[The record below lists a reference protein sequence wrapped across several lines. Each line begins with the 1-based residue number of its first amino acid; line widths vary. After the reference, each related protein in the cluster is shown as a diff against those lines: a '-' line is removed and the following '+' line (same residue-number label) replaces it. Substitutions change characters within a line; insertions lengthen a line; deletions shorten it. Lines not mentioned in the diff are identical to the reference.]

1 MKLIH
6 FTAEWC
12 QPCKMMK
19 PIISQVVSENPDIE
33 YIPIDID
40 ENPETAKDYG
50 IMGVPA
56 FMTLDDNDRVLQRAV
71 GAMTKAEFE
80 KRLQLI

>member
-1 MKLIH
+1 MKIMH

-19 PIISQVVSENPDIE
+19 PIIKQILQENENIE
-33 YIPIDID
+33 YISIDID

-50 IMGVPA
+50 VMGVPT
-56 FMTLDDNDRVLQRAV
+56 FIYFDDNDNVIQRAV
-71 GAMTKAEFE
+71 GAMPKAEFE
-80 KRLQLI
+80 KRLQI